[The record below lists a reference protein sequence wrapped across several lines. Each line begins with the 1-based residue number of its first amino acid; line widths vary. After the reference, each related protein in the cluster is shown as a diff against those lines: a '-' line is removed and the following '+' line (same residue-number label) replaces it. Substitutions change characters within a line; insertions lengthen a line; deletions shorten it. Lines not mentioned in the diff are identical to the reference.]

1 MRYQFVAAFALGS
14 TQLTAIAGGLD
25 PVQLVHPFP
34 PSGPAEVAGTAVS
47 DRVLRTMQR
56 YAVPA
61 FTDILA
67 MHVAQTLQGAS
78 SEPVVVVRRSRLGGR
93 EAVAAVS
100 RAPADGRTLLLA
112 SGPDG
117 AGFASS
123 AWAVSDAS
131 LKRVSL
137 VAGMPYVLIAAREP
151 RYAKADDLLAATRV
165 GSSIV
170 FVASPGERTAGHLA
184 IERLR
189 SLGRTPFEPVAYNG
203 GMKALDAL
211 VTRQVTAAIVPLPAA
226 LPYLPAGRLHALA
239 IAETRRHPAIP
250 LVPTNAEAGLPALN
264 AITWF
269 AVLATANTAP
279 AIIRDIEARLAR
291 LSEAPDARQLFYDL
305 GLRLEPDAAPALVQR
320 GMTGTTS
327 RDALRPPS

>member
-1 MRYQFVAAFALGS
+1 MRYLFVAAFALGS

-25 PVQLVHPFP
+25 PVQLVHAFP

-47 DRVLRTMQR
+47 DRVLRTMQH

-67 MHVAQTLQGAS
+67 MHVAQTLQGSS

-93 EAVAAVS
+93 EAVAALS

-117 AGFASS
+117 TAFASS
-123 AWAVSDAS
+123 AWAVSGAS

-137 VAGMPYVLIAAREP
+137 VASMPYVLIALREP
-151 RYAKADDLLAATRV
+151 RYAKADDLLAAARV
-165 GSSIV
+165 GSPAV
-170 FVASPGERTAGHLA
+170 FVATPGEITVGHLA

-189 SLGRTPFEPVAYNG
+189 SLGRVSFEPVAYNG
-203 GMKALDAL
+203 GIKALDAL

-226 LPYLPAGRLHALA
+226 LPYLPAGRVQALA

-269 AVLATANTAP
+269 AVLATTKTP
-279 AIIRDIEARLAR
+279 PPIVHEIQARLAR
-291 LSEAPDARQLFYDL
+291 LSEAPDARELFWEL
-305 GLRLEPDAAPALVQR
+305 GLRLEPDGAPVWAQR
-320 GMTGTTS
+320 GTTGTTR